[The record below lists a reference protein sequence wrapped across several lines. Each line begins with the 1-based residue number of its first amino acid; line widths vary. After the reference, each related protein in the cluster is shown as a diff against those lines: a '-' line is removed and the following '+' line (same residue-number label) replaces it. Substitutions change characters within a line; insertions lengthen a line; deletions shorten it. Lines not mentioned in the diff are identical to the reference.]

1 MFSFLKITL
10 NQYTHTHTQQKAV
23 ETEHTGLSCNSHSKH
38 PSQ

>member
-10 NQYTHTHTQQKAV
+10 NQYTHTQQKAV